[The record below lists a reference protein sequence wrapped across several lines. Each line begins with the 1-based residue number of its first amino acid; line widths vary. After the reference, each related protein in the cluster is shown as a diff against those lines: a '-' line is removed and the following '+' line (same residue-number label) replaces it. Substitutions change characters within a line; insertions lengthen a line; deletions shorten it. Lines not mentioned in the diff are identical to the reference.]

1 MEKTFEQL
9 EDEIVDEFTG
19 GSYEGCA
26 DAEEI
31 LTKICGQKVSWYD
44 TKIDDGIDDDE
55 DYYVMAA
62 CFTTEDR
69 KIDIIIYYGNVT
81 SVIGYVQVRKY

>member
-1 MEKTFEQL
+1 MVKTFE
-9 EDEIVDEFTG
+9 EIKDDIEQEFIDG
-19 GSYEGCA
+19 RYEGCA

-62 CFTTEDR
+62 CFTTEDK

-81 SVIGYVQVRKY
+81 GGVGYVQVRKY